1 MTAAQAAVNLLP
13 NSPASS
19 LTPLAEPATLDGP
32 TMSRATNAVIAVV
45 GSLNVDL
52 VAAVQRL
59 PLPGETVT
67 AHVLT
72 RRFGGKGANQALAAA
87 RQGARVNMIGCVGDD
102 PEGRTYLDQL
112 RREGINVSTMK
123 TVRGTGTG
131 TAFIAVDAAAEN
143 QIIVH
148 PGANGQLSAAAVR
161 NQRARIAVAG
171 ALLTQLEIP
180 LDAVLAAIE
189 IANESGVS
197 VVLNPSPACAGFPW
211 GKPRIDFLILNQSE
225 AESLF
230 SRPAATVET
239 DTPGWLAALREKNI
253 RSLIITRG
261 PLSVLTLHDNRF
273 AAVSAHPVEPVDTVG
288 AGDTFAGVFT
298 AQLHAGKSFLE
309 AVRWAAIAAALSTL
323 KPGAQEGIPMAGD
336 VTQALT
342 AA

>member
-1 MTAAQAAVNLLP
+1 
-13 NSPASS
+13 
-19 LTPLAEPATLDGP
+19 
-32 TMSRATNAVIAVV
+32 MSRATNAVIAVV

-52 VAAVQRL
+52 VADVQRL
-59 PLPGETVT
+59 PRPGETVS
-67 AHVLT
+67 APSLT

-102 PEGRTYLDQL
+102 PEGRTYMDQL
-112 RREGINVSTMK
+112 RRESINVSTMK

-131 TAFIAVDAAAEN
+131 TAFITVDAAGEN

-171 ALLTQLEIP
+171 ALLTQFEVPLE
-180 LDAVLAAIE
+180 AVLAGIE
-189 IANESGVS
+189 IANETGVNT
-197 VVLNPSPACAGFPW
+197 VLNPSPACAEFPW

-225 AESLF
+225 AEDLF
-230 SRPAATVET
+230 GKPAASLET
-239 DTPGWLAALREKNI
+239 DTAAWSAALKEK
-253 RSLIITRG
+253 RVGSLLITRG
-261 PLSVLTLHDNRF
+261 PLSVLTLHKDTF
-273 AAVSAHPVEPVDTVG
+273 AAVPAHPVEPVDTVG

-298 AQLHAGKSFLE
+298 AQHHTGKPFLE
-309 AVRWAAIAAALSTL
+309 AVRWAAVAAALSTL

-336 VTQALT
+336 VTQVLS